1 MLWIALMVMTTAQAP
16 APAAQAP
23 AGTAGTVASVRGG
36 LDIVKGYLIKAA
48 EQVPEDMYAFKPV
61 ATVRSMGELFG
72 HVADANFMICGMVSG
87 QKPSMTGI
95 EKSKTTKADL
105 QAALAESFKFC
116 EAAFDGLTDARAHEV
131 VPKFFLPGTHTR
143 LGVLT
148 FNTAHD
154 FEHYGN
160 IVTYMRMKGLV
171 PPSSAGR

>member
-16 APAAQAP
+16 PAQAA
-23 AGTAGTVASVRGG
+23 AGTSGTVASVRAG
-36 LDIVKGYLIKAA
+36 LDTAKGYLIKAA

-61 ATVRSMGELFG
+61 PTVRSMGELFG
-72 HVADANFMICGMVSG
+72 HIADANFMICGMASG
-87 QKPSMTGI
+87 QKPTMSGI
-95 EKSKTTKADL
+95 EKSKKTKADL
-105 QAALAESFKFC
+105 QAALAESFTFC
-116 EAAFDGLTDARAHEV
+116 EAAFDGLTEARAHESV
-131 VPKFFLPGTHTR
+131 KFFLPGAHTR